1 MIYSTRLR
9 TPSYIRRAGLHL
21 AAVGFP
27 VDAYEESMA
36 ADIVD
41 EILRLGFKLE
51 MGCADVVAVVRRFLH
66 ARHVLM
72 DTRVRE

>member
-1 MIYSTRLR
+1 MVYGTRLR
-9 TPSYIRRAGLHL
+9 KPSYLRWAGLRL

-27 VDAYEESMA
+27 VDTYEESVA
-36 ADIVD
+36 ADVVD
-41 EILRLGFKLE
+41 ELLRLGFKLE

-72 DTRVRE
+72 DT

>member
-1 MIYSTRLR
+1 
-9 TPSYIRRAGLHL
+9 
-21 AAVGFP
+21 
-27 VDAYEESMA
+27 MA